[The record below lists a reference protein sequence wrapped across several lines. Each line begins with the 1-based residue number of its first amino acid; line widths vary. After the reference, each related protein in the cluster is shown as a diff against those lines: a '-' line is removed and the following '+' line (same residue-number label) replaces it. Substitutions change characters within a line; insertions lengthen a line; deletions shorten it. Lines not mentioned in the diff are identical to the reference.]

1 MLPASAL
8 LILKDDIIEL
18 LIRSIALN
26 VLLLLLFVVVMV
38 VIGVYMGY

>member
-18 LIRSIALN
+18 LIRPIAFN
-26 VLLLLLFVVVMV
+26 VLLLLFVVVMV
-38 VIGVYMGY
+38 VIGV